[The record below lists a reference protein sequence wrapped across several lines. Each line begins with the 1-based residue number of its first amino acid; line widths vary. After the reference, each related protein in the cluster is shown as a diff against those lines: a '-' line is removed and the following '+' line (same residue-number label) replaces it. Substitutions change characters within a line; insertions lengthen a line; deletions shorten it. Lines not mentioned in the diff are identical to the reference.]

1 MEALTA
7 FRQGLAFVLRHEGGD
22 VNDPDDPGGATSRGV
37 TQNAYDKYRFRH
49 GDPLRPVF
57 NASDAEIAQVYREDY
72 WDATSCSEFPK
83 KIGIYLFDAAV
94 QHSPRQSIKILQRAL
109 AIEDDGVVGPMTI
122 NAAGSEPLKRVT
134 RDMLAKRM
142 VFYGKVLVNR
152 YIQFWKR
159 TPDEYK
165 ARIYSVKYAY
175 GWFRRVIDL
184 AML

>member
-1 MEALTA
+1 MI
-7 FRQGLAFVLRHEGGD
+7 
-22 VNDPDDPGGATSRGV
+22 PGEPPAAGV
-37 TQNAYDKYRFRH
+37 TQVSYNSFRDRH
-49 GDPLRPVF
+49 GDPRRAVYE
-57 NASDAEIAQVYREDY
+57 ASDAEIAQVYREDF
-72 WDATSCSEFPK
+72 WDAASCSEFPK

-122 NAAGSEPLKRVT
+122 NAARSQPLKRVT